1 MKVINEATEEFM
13 DAPENRDELMVKEM
27 QAIMPSDIIQTFRVA
42 DEMAAKLDQ
51 WKKDNKTAIMEVF
64 KKYGFKS
71 FKNDEVTIT
80 YKAPYTKKI
89 VDTAKL
95 KADGV
100 YELYSK
106 ESQQA
111 ESLQITYKKNG

>member
-1 MKVINEATEEFM
+1 MKVINEITEEFM
-13 DAPENRDELMVKEM
+13 EAPENRNELMVKEM
-27 QAIMPSDIIQTFRVA
+27 NAIMPTDIIQAFKIA
-42 DEMAAKLDQ
+42 DEMTAKLDQ

-71 FKNDEVTIT
+71 FKNDEVSIT

-100 YELYSK
+100 YDFYSK

-111 ESLQITYKKNG
+111 ESLQITYKKHD